1 MLSTSNITMQFAG
14 KPLFE
19 DVSVKFE
26 QGGHYGLI
34 GANGSGKSTFMKIL
48 AGALT
53 PSSGQ
58 VVIPGNQRVASLNQ
72 DQFAFDDYTVLD
84 ATVMGHKELWTIKE
98 ERDAIYALPE
108 MSEEQ
113 GMRVAE
119 LEMSYAELDGYS
131 AESRAGELLT
141 GVGIEVGLH
150 YKKMREIPPGLKLRV
165 LLTQVLFSDPD
176 IMLLD
181 EPTNNLDINTIR
193 WLENALQQR
202 DCTMII
208 ISHDRHFL
216 NAVCT
221 HMADLDYGKI
231 QLFAGNYDEYMLAAT
246 QARERM
252 QADNVR
258 KQAKVQELQAFVRR
272 FSANAAKSRQATSRL
287 KQIDKIKLDDIK
299 PSSRKYPYMK
309 FEQSK
314 KLHRLALEVSD
325 LTNGYDDNPALFE
338 NVKLMLE
345 AGQRLAVIGPNGIG
359 KTTFLKTLMGVMP
372 IRSGEVKWS
381 ENATIAYFSQDHND
395 LFEGSLPLIDWMTQ
409 WRQEGDDEQVIR
421 GILGRMLFS
430 GDAIS
435 KPISVLS
442 GGEKVRMLLGK
453 FILQRPNIMV
463 LDEPTNHLDME
474 SIESLNMALEEFPGT
489 IVFVSHDRQ
498 LVSSLATQILEIK
511 PAGKLEYY
519 QGKYEDYLQAAALF

>member
-1 MLSTSNITMQFAG
+1 MQFAG

-26 QGGHYGLI
+26 EGGHYGLI

-48 AGALT
+48 AGTLT
-53 PSSGQ
+53 PSGGQ
-58 VVIPGNQRVASLNQ
+58 VVIPGNQRVASLSQ
-72 DQFAFDDYTVLD
+72 DQFAFDEYTVLD
-84 ATVMGHKELWTIKE
+84 ATVMGHQELWAIKE

-119 LEMSYAELDGYS
+119 LEMTYAELDGYS

-150 YKKMREIPPGLKLRV
+150 NKKMAEIPPGLKLRV

-193 WLENALQQR
+193 WLEDALR
-202 DCTMII
+202 ERSCTMII

-231 QLFAGNYDEYMLAAT
+231 QLFPGNYDEYMLAAT

-252 QADNVR
+252 QADNAR

-272 FSANAAKSRQATSRL
+272 FSANAAKSKQATSRL
-287 KQIDKIKLDDIK
+287 KQIDKIQLDEIK

-309 FEQSK
+309 FAQEK
-314 KLHRLALEVSD
+314 KLHRLALECRE
-325 LTNGYDDNPALFE
+325 LTNGYDDGPNLFE

-345 AGQRLAVIGPNGIG
+345 AGERLAVIGPNGIG
-359 KTTFLKTLMGVMP
+359 KTTFLKTIMSDIPL
-372 IRSGEVKWS
+372 RSGELKWS
-381 ENATIAYFSQDHND
+381 ENANIAYFAQDHND
-395 LFEGSLPLIDWMTQ
+395 EFEQKVSLIEWMTQ

-435 KPISVLS
+435 KPVSVLS

-453 FILQRPNIMV
+453 FILQKANVMV

-489 IVFVSHDRQ
+489 IIFVSHDRQ
-498 LVSSLATQILEIK
+498 LVSSLATQVLEIK
-511 PAGKLEYY
+511 PEGKTDYY
-519 QGKYEDYLQAAALF
+519 QGKYEDYLQAMAG

>member
-1 MLSTSNITMQFAG
+1 MLSTGNITMQFAG

-26 QGGHYGLI
+26 EGGHYGLI

-48 AGALT
+48 AGTLSPTA
-53 PSSGQ
+53 GQ
-58 VVIPGNQRVASLNQ
+58 VVIPGNQRLASLSQ
-72 DQFAFDDYTVLD
+72 DQFAFDKYTVLD
-84 ATVMGHKELWTIKE
+84 ATVMGHQELWKIKE
-98 ERDAIYALPE
+98 ERDAIYDLPE
-108 MSEEQ
+108 MTEDQ

-119 LEMSYAELDGYS
+119 LEMKYAELDGYS

-141 GVGIEVGLH
+141 GVGIEVALH
-150 YKKMREIPPGLKLRV
+150 HKKMAEIPPGLKLRV

-193 WLENALQQR
+193 WLEDALR
-202 DCTMII
+202 ERSCTMII

-216 NAVCT
+216 NAVCS

-231 QLFAGNYDEYMLAAT
+231 QLFPGNYDEYMLAAT

-252 QADNVR
+252 QADNAR

-272 FSANAAKSRQATSRL
+272 FSANAAKSKQATSRL
-287 KQIDKIKLDDIK
+287 KQIDKIQLGEIK

-309 FEQSK
+309 FAQDK
-314 KLHRLALEVSD
+314 KLHRLALEVRE
-325 LTNGYDDNPALFE
+325 LTNGYDDGPSLFE

-345 AGQRLAVIGPNGIG
+345 AGERLAVIGPNGIG
-359 KTTFLKTLMGVMP
+359 KTTFLKTLMGEIP
-372 IRSGEVKWS
+372 LRSGEVKWS
-381 ENATIAYFSQDHND
+381 ENANIAYFSQDHND
-395 LFEGSLPLIDWMTQ
+395 QFEQKISLIEWMTQ

-430 GDAIS
+430 GDSIS
-435 KPISVLS
+435 KPVSVLS
-442 GGEKVRMLLGK
+442 GGEKVRMMLGK
-453 FILQRPNIMV
+453 FILQKANVMV
-463 LDEPTNHLDME
+463 MDEPTNHLDME

-489 IVFVSHDRQ
+489 IIFVSHDRQ

-511 PAGKLEYY
+511 PEGKTDYY
-519 QGKYEDYLQAAALF
+519 QGKYEDYLQARAS